1 MPPHVSLP
9 THLPSR
15 ALISHLQGCKGL
27 ETGPGLAA
35 ATFDPERRLWLH
47 GVAADGA
54 LLYMSLANAE
64 TLYLCT
70 VRMQLRSLQCSP
82 RPAIPPS
89 TSRSVG

>member
-1 MPPHVSLP
+1 MLWS
-9 THLPSR
+9 PSDV
-15 ALISHLQGCKGL
+15 ACPQGCKGL

-70 VRMQLRSLQCSP
+70 VRTQRRSLNFGCGP
-82 RPAIPPS
+82 CPAMPTS
-89 TSRSVG
+89 TDKAVH